1 MQVGSG
7 GTVRPWK
14 VLDFVLRLF
23 NIAVLAPKITLN
35 YQSQQF
41 MLLADHTTKRKRKQ
55 TNKKI
60 SITEVNLY

>member
-7 GTVRPWK
+7 GAVRPWK

-23 NIAVLAPKITLN
+23 NIAILAPKITLN